1 MKVEKAETLRAK
13 EKKELLKELEDAQ
26 QHLFRL
32 RMQKAI
38 GQLDNT
44 AQLKETRRRIAR
56 ILTVITQKD
65 KVHAR

>member
-1 MKVEKAETLRAK
+1 MKKAETFQSK
-13 EKKELLKELEDAQ
+13 TKNELLKDLEDAR

-44 AQLKETRRRIAR
+44 VQLKETRHRIAR
-56 ILTVITQKD
+56 ILTVITQKERIH
-65 KVHAR
+65 VE